1 MPWVYYCAGVNKSP
15 ELKARVG
22 ARVRARRG
30 ELGLTRQVLADRSGL
45 SLRFVAQLEKGEA
58 NISIGK
64 LEGVGRA
71 LGVSLSRLVADN
83 TEPQS
88 RIHEL
93 LADRSPAELER
104 CYRVLQLTL
113 GESQRHAIALL
124 GLRGAGKST
133 LGVEA
138 ARRLDVPFVE
148 LDTRIEDA
156 AGLSLTEIFTLHGEG
171 YYRRLEGGC
180 VAELLSAGGPCVVA
194 LPGGIVHNEEAFRL
208 VRRHTTTVWL
218 KAAPEDHMA
227 RVLAQGD
234 RRPMA
239 QSQDAMAELR
249 AILAAREPLY
259 QQADW
264 VVDTSAQ
271 GEAESLRL
279 LMHELEEAGWGAA

>member
-1 MPWVYYCAGVNKSP
+1 MSP
-15 ELKARVG
+15 PLELQGRVG
-22 ARVRARRG
+22 ARVRARRT
-30 ELGLTRQVLADRSGL
+30 ELKLTRQVLADRSGL

-64 LEGVGRA
+64 LDGVARA
-71 LGVSLSRLVADN
+71 LGLSLAQLVAES
-83 TEPQS
+83 TAPLS

-93 LADRSPAELER
+93 LANRPPAELER

-113 GESQRHAIALL
+113 GESQRHAVALL

-133 LGVEA
+133 LGVRA
-138 ARRLDVPFVE
+138 ADHLDMPFVE

-156 AGLSLTEIFTLHGEG
+156 AGLNLTEIFSLHGEG

-180 VAELLSAGGPCVVA
+180 VAELLSAGSPCVVA

-208 VRRHTTTVWL
+208 VRRHATTVWL

-234 RRPMA
+234 RRPMD

-259 QQADW
+259 QQAD
-264 VVDTSAQ
+264 VGVDTSAQ

-279 LMHELEEAGWGAA
+279 LLSGLEGSGWARGPAL

>member
-1 MPWVYYCAGVNKSP
+1 M
-15 ELKARVG
+15 RT
-22 ARVRARRG
+22 RRG
-30 ELGLTRQVLADRSGL
+30 DLGLTRQALADRSGL

-64 LEGVGRA
+64 LEGVALA
-71 LGVSLSRLVADN
+71 LGLSLSHLVVENAA
-83 TEPQS
+83 PAS
-88 RIHEL
+88 RIQQL

-113 GESQRHAIALL
+113 GESQRHAVALL

-133 LGVEA
+133 LGVQA
-138 ARRLDVPFVE
+138 ASQLDVPFVE
-148 LDTRIEDA
+148 LDARIEDA

-180 VAELLSAGGPCVVA
+180 VAELLSAGNPCVVA
-194 LPGGIVHNEEAFRL
+194 LPGGIVHNEEAFRM

-218 KAAPEDHMA
+218 KASPEDHMT

-259 QQADW
+259 QQADLG
-264 VVDTSAQ
+264 VDTSAQ
-271 GEAESLRL
+271 GESESLRL
-279 LMHELEEAGWGAA
+279 LMEELEGAGWTPA